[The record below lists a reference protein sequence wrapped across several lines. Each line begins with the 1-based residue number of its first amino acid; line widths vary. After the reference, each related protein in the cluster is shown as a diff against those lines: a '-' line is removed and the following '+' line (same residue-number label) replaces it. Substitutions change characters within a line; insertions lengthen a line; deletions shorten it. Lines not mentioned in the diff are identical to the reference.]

1 MLENASMTISST
13 YLENWLSDKKRE
25 ISSFLK
31 SAELMG
37 HHEEA
42 DRLRYQDDMEVDLEN
57 MFEDDRDHYLA
68 GP

>member
-42 DRLRYQDDMEVDLEN
+42 DRLRYHMEVDLEN
-57 MFEDDRDHYLA
+57 MFEDDRDRYLA